1 MGRHNASVLPLHQCC
16 ALRPPVEMI
25 QTLVITYP
33 AGIKAK
39 ETSFG
44 RLPLHIA
51 CRSGASPEAVE
62 CLLAYHPDGSKEG
75 DNLKR
80 IPLHVSICVN
90 IDVVVVVVV
99 TLPTL
104 AWWFIDFRKL
114 LLIAQLNS

>member
-33 AGIKAK
+33 AGIKAV

-44 RLPLHIA
+44 RLPLHVA

-62 CLLAYHPDGSKEG
+62 CLLAYHPEGTQEG

-80 IPLHVSICVN
+80 IPLHCKCLVY
-90 IDVVVVVVV
+90 
-99 TLPTL
+99 L
-104 AWWFIDFRKL
+104 AYL
-114 LLIAQLNS
+114 

>member
-1 MGRHNASVLPLHQCC
+1 
-16 ALRPPVEMI
+16 MI

-80 IPLHVSICVN
+80 IPLHVSICVD
-90 IDVVVVVVV
+90 IDIDIDIDVVVVVVVVVVV

-104 AWWFIDFRKL
+104 AIFVSFC
-114 LLIAQLNS
+114 